1 MASNKGDVELSKTG
15 LNGNGKVLDRQVT
28 RDYEVEE

>member
-1 MASNKGDVELSKTG
+1 MASKGDVELSNTG
-15 LNGNGKVLDRQVT
+15 VNGNGKVLDRQVT

>member
-1 MASNKGDVELSKTG
+1 MASKGDVELSNTAT
-15 LNGNGKVLDRQVT
+15 NGNGKVLDRQIT